1 MLLVLTAITIAFLVS
16 ASAGLG
22 GSLVLV
28 PVLTLALG
36 AKSGISLAALLLAG
50 NNIVKLWAYRRTL
63 PLRASA
69 TVTLCTLVGA
79 VIGSR
84 LLVILPEQ
92 GAQAIVVFS
101 LALALLAERWELRA
115 LRASLGS
122 SSAVLAGAM
131 SGISGTSGPLKGV
144 AVRALGLD
152 RMHTIGAA
160 AMVSAASDLTKTA
173 VFAEA
178 GLLGRDELQL
188 ALLSIP
194 LMIAATF
201 AGRQFAMTIGE
212 KGFARLFWIVIGGY
226 TVRLML

>member
-1 MLLVLTAITIAFLVS
+1 MVLVLFAISIAFFVS

-36 AKSGISLAALLLAG
+36 AKAGVSLTALLLAG

-63 PLRASA
+63 PLRAA
-69 TVTLCTLVGA
+69 VAVTLCTLVGA
-79 VIGSR
+79 GIGAR
-84 LLVILPEQ
+84 LLVVLSEQ
-92 GAQAIVVFS
+92 WAQAIVVFS
-101 LALALLAERWELRA
+101 LASALLAERREVRA
-115 LRASLGS
+115 LGGALAPTL
-122 SSAVLAGAM
+122 AVMSGAM
-131 SGISGTSGPLKGV
+131 SGVSGTSGPLKGV

-160 AMVSAASDLTKTA
+160 AVVSAAADLTKTT

-178 GLLGRDELQL
+178 GLLGRAELQL

-194 LMIAATF
+194 LMIAATY
-201 AGRQFAMTIGE
+201 AGRQFAITIGE

>member
-1 MLLVLTAITIAFLVS
+1 LLLVLFAVSIAFFVS

-22 GSLVLV
+22 GSLVLI

-36 AKSGISLAALLLAG
+36 AKSGISLAAILLAG

-69 TVTLCTLVGA
+69 IVTLCTLVGA
-79 VIGSR
+79 AIGSR

-92 GAQAIVVFS
+92 LAQAIVVFS
-101 LALALLAERWELRA
+101 FALALLAERRELRA
-115 LRASLGS
+115 LRASLGPS
-122 SSAVLAGAM
+122 LAVMAGAM
-131 SGISGTSGPLKGV
+131 SGVSGTSGPLKGV

-160 AMVSAASDLTKTA
+160 AVVSAAADLTKTA

-178 GLLGRDELQL
+178 GLLGGGELQL
-188 ALLSIP
+188 ALLSTP